1 MVALVNASLAA
12 GENPDMDMAAELG
25 SAVQAASM
33 AAAEVLARPDVTS
46 VATFSRSSTILR
58 AFQQCSVWSRSCLVL
73 YGWRVCLSS
82 ELVSVTECLYVLLAC
97 FDVAHLLGS
106 HFEACCSV

>member
-1 MVALVNASLAA
+1 MVALVNASRAA

-25 SAVQAASM
+25 SAVQAAAM

-58 AFQQCSVWSRSCLVL
+58 AFQQCSVWPRS
-73 YGWRVCLSS
+73 CLSS
-82 ELVSVTECLYVLLAC
+82 ELVSVTECLYVLQAC
-97 FDVAHLLGS
+97 FDVAHHLASLFG
-106 HFEACCSV
+106 ACCSV